1 MKRERKNNYK
11 CNRDRVIHVSGRK
24 RKETNKKNPL
34 FFFGRIKSITF
45 IKINSLKMR
54 KGNNKWKNV

>member
-1 MKRERKNNYK
+1 
-11 CNRDRVIHVSGRK
+11 VSGRK

>member
-34 FFFGRIKSITF
+34 FFLEE
-45 IKINSLKMR
+45 LKASHLL
-54 KGNNKWKNV
+54 K